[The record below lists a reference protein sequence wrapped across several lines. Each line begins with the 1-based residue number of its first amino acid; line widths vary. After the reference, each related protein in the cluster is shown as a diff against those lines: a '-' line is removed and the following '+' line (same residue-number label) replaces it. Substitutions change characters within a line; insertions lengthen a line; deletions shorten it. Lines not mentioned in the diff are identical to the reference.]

1 MGKINRLNNTIMKKI
16 FFITLLI
23 VIGKSIANAQIKVVD
38 DDYRSSLTAAKSYY
52 DQDVEFEKIFPKAYL
67 GSGYNVIDMGIN
79 CTEPYN
85 SIKMTIPIN
94 LNCLGDTLWNYSNL
108 VCPQYGLG
116 DRMNSW
122 GFGIVTDGEKK
133 EVIWEI
139 PAGYYTISGYIIGK
153 ENLIELL
160 SMHFSDEDTT
170 RILHSYDNGRT
181 VFRNKYYG
189 IGTTPSIKLLKEQLL
204 TQDFKYLPDGYIAY
218 VKLSSVD
225 TINNKRIDY
234 YAPRLSN
241 LFNIKFYNEIRK
253 QFLNQEIILVRGE
266 QIEFDCK
273 EGEAYHVKQDI
284 IDEGEILSD
293 AMTDESLKLADNV
306 FTVMDVVVKLKKS
319 GPQLFVIVRGENTG
333 SFAIQPKSIEYEYYV
348 TEFDTIRDGWRHPN
362 YTNYGYP
369 NLKLEAGYMNKI
381 NTIKKNKLYIEGA
394 STVNE
399 WMKESL
405 SNVEIVFEFNKEQ
418 SEIYGDA
425 LKKSS
430 DNEDAHT
437 NGVIK
442 AGDSISC
449 SNMQVG
455 GMIANSSKDITICIP
470 VGRVITASEATV
482 SSGTMTIRT
491 VDGYAYNKASSSGGT
506 YSGLTAAN
514 FSPVCVL
521 NKTTGSVRIKFTNS
535 TKWTMGNGTQI
546 TNNTPVSVAIGITL
560 KFS

>member
-1 MGKINRLNNTIMKKI
+1 MKKI

-381 NTIKKNKLYIEGA
+381 NAIKKNDYFKIWQHVTDSVAMINKQANQKKL
-394 STVNE
+394 NE
-399 WMKESL
+399 ERRRLSYQRERELKEKQRK
-405 SNVEIVFEFNKEQ
+405 EEFQN
-418 SEIYGDA
+418 
-425 LKKSS
+425 
-430 DNEDAHT
+430 
-437 NGVIK
+437 
-442 AGDSISC
+442 
-449 SNMQVG
+449 
-455 GMIANSSKDITICIP
+455 GMIAKYGLENGRLVGNKRIAIGMTKEMCKDAWGSPMDSYSTITKYGKSEVWCYNYKT
-470 VGRVITASEATV
+470 RVYFY
-482 SSGTMTIRT
+482 
-491 VDGYAYNKASSSGGT
+491 DGK
-506 YSGLTAAN
+506 
-514 FSPVCVL
+514 V
-521 NKTTGSVRIKFTNS
+521 VRIDE
-535 TKWTMGNGTQI
+535 
-546 TNNTPVSVAIGITL
+546 
-560 KFS
+560 

>member
-1 MGKINRLNNTIMKKI
+1 MKKI

-381 NTIKKNKLYIEGA
+381 NTIKKNDYFKIWQHVTDSVAMINKQANQKKL
-394 STVNE
+394 NE
-399 WMKESL
+399 ERRRLSYQRERELKEKQRK
-405 SNVEIVFEFNKEQ
+405 EEFQN
-418 SEIYGDA
+418 
-425 LKKSS
+425 
-430 DNEDAHT
+430 
-437 NGVIK
+437 
-442 AGDSISC
+442 
-449 SNMQVG
+449 
-455 GMIANSSKDITICIP
+455 GMIAKYGLENGRLGGNKRIAIGMTKEMCKDAWGSPMDSYSTITKYGKSEVWCYNYKT
-470 VGRVITASEATV
+470 RVYFY
-482 SSGTMTIRT
+482 
-491 VDGYAYNKASSSGGT
+491 DGK
-506 YSGLTAAN
+506 
-514 FSPVCVL
+514 V
-521 NKTTGSVRIKFTNS
+521 VRIDE
-535 TKWTMGNGTQI
+535 
-546 TNNTPVSVAIGITL
+546 
-560 KFS
+560 

>member
-1 MGKINRLNNTIMKKI
+1 MKKI
-16 FFITLLI
+16 LFIALLI
-23 VIGKSIANAQIKVVD
+23 VIGKSTTNAQIKVVGEE
-38 DDYRSSLTAAKSYY
+38 YSTTLSAVKSYY
-52 DQDVEFEKIFPKAYL
+52 EQDVEFEKIFPKAYL

-253 QFLNQEIILVRGE
+253 QFLNQEIIFVRGE

-381 NTIKKNKLYIEGA
+381 NTIKKNDYFKIWQHVTDSVAMINKQANQKKL
-394 STVNE
+394 NE
-399 WMKESL
+399 ERRRLSYQRERELKEKQRK
-405 SNVEIVFEFNKEQ
+405 EEFQN
-418 SEIYGDA
+418 
-425 LKKSS
+425 
-430 DNEDAHT
+430 
-437 NGVIK
+437 
-442 AGDSISC
+442 
-449 SNMQVG
+449 
-455 GMIANSSKDITICIP
+455 GMIAKYGLENGRLVGNKRIAIGMTKEMCKDAWGSPMDSYSTITKYGKSEVWCYNYKT
-470 VGRVITASEATV
+470 RVYFY
-482 SSGTMTIRT
+482 
-491 VDGYAYNKASSSGGT
+491 DGK
-506 YSGLTAAN
+506 
-514 FSPVCVL
+514 V
-521 NKTTGSVRIKFTNS
+521 VRIDE
-535 TKWTMGNGTQI
+535 
-546 TNNTPVSVAIGITL
+546 
-560 KFS
+560 

>member
-1 MGKINRLNNTIMKKI
+1 MKKI
-16 FFITLLI
+16 LFIALLI
-23 VIGKSIANAQIKVVD
+23 VIGKSTTNAQIKVVGEE
-38 DDYRSSLTAAKSYY
+38 YSTTLSAAKSYY
-52 DQDVEFEKIFPKAYL
+52 EQDVEFEKIFPKAYL

-133 EVIWEI
+133 DVIWEI

-189 IGTTPSIKLLKEQLL
+189 IGTTPSIKLLKKQLL

-284 IDEGEILSD
+284 IDQGTIMSD
-293 AMTDESLKLADNV
+293 AITNEKIKLADRV
-306 FTVMDVVVKLKKS
+306 FTVEDVVVKLKKERD
-319 GPQLFVIVRGENTG
+319 PYLYVIVRGESTG

-348 TEFDTIRDGWRHPN
+348 TEFDTIRDGRRHPN

-381 NTIKKNKLYIEGA
+381 NTIKKNDYFKIWQHV
-394 STVNE
+394 T
-399 WMKESL
+399 
-405 SNVEIVFEFNKEQ
+405 
-418 SEIYGDA
+418 D
-425 LKKSS
+425 
-430 DNEDAHT
+430 
-437 NGVIK
+437 
-442 AGDSISC
+442 
-449 SNMQVG
+449 
-455 GMIANSSKDITICIP
+455 
-470 VGRVITASEATV
+470 
-482 SSGTMTIRT
+482 
-491 VDGYAYNKASSSGGT
+491 
-506 YSGLTAAN
+506 
-514 FSPVCVL
+514 
-521 NKTTGSVRIKFTNS
+521 
-535 TKWTMGNGTQI
+535 
-546 TNNTPVSVAIGITL
+546 SVAIIQKETKQKKLNEEKQRLSYKREQEL
-560 KFS
+560 KDKQRKEKFQNSMIAKYGMENGQLIGNRRIKIGMTQEMCRDAWGKPINTYRTTTKYGQREVWCYNYKTRVYFFDGKIVQIDN